1 MTREPQRTQA
11 TRARGLLLCPPFRDH
26 AEDVMGN
33 RCPEFFPKGKSIWWV
48 KGPKADRGFSLI
60 EMLVALVVLSLSLG
74 ALYQA
79 ATGATRNVRVAAE
92 YTDAVILA
100 ESMLTDNSYIT
111 EENFSSAGRFGQ
123 YDWVVSSWPAPFE
136 DGLSPEERG
145 VAPQA
150 LQYLQ
155 VVVSWPGNN
164 SPRTLDLLTVVPLRE
179 SLE

>member
-1 MTREPQRTQA
+1 MPREPKMTQA
-11 TRARGLLLCPPFRDH
+11 TRARESLLRVLCRDH
-26 AEDVMGN
+26 GADIKGN
-33 RCPEFFPKGKSIWWV
+33 QCPESFPKDETICWV
-48 KGPKADRGFSLI
+48 KGPRADRGFSLI
-60 EMLVALVVLSLSLG
+60 EMLGALVVLSLSLG

-92 YTDAVILA
+92 YTDAVMLA
-100 ESMLTDNSYIT
+100 ESMLADNSYIT
-111 EENFSSAGRFGQ
+111 EENFSNAGRFGQ
-123 YDWVVSSWPAPFE
+123 YDWVVSSWPAPFD

>member
-1 MTREPQRTQA
+1 MPREPQRAQTI
-11 TRARGLLLCPPFRDH
+11 RAREPLLRVLCLGHGPDIK
-26 AEDVMGN
+26 GN
-33 RCPEFFPKGKSIWWV
+33 RCPESFPKDETILWV
-48 KGPKADRGFSLI
+48 KGPRADRGFSLI

-92 YTDAVILA
+92 YTNAVMLA
-100 ESMLTDNSYIT
+100 ESMLADNSYVT
-111 EENFSSAGRFGQ
+111 EQNFSNAGRFGQ
-123 YDWVVSSWPAPFE
+123 YDWVVSSWPAPFD